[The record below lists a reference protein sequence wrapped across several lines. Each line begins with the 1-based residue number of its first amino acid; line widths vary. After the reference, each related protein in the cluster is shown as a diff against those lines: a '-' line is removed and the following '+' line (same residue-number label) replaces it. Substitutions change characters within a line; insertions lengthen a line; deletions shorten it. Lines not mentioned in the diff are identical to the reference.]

1 MVKISKVF
9 IVIKSITDDK
19 GIGNSETNIVGDI
32 AIGSV
37 GLLDEKTGNLDGRR
51 LILSKLFQKLDHGG
65 TGIDDILDNQ
75 EVLRGGNTVQRAG
88 LLTINTHHSAFFNLP
103 CP

>member
-9 IVIKSITDDK
+9 IVIKSITDNK
-19 GIGNSETNIVGDI
+19 GIRNGETNIVGDI
-32 AIGSV
+32 SIGSV

-75 EVLRGGNTVQRAG
+75 EVLNKDKTAQQV
-88 LLTINTHHSAFFNLP
+88 
-103 CP
+103 C